1 MKTTERARKVDARTE
16 AAQPSLAF
24 VARMSTAFRRS
35 SP

>member
-1 MKTTERARKVDARTE
+1 MKTIECARKVDVRIE
-16 AAQPSLAF
+16 AAQPSLEF